1 MVSASYEP
9 AVLAPH
15 SPEGA
20 ESPAPADQLERMQA
34 EFSENGFTIIRD
46 FLPQSGVQAIL
57 EDIRAV
63 IAHCAEAA
71 GIDHDDGDSLD
82 ELYLRV
88 KTKNPALKSHCYD
101 IICRLDSLH
110 RALGHPIVDVMGRAV
125 YRTPL
130 VRGPFQIRIDDK
142 SNDRILP
149 MHQELEQ
156 ISLLTLNIWLP
167 LVPISE
173 GSGGLRVIPGSHTRG
188 PVRHLPASG
197 DINYASLPPESWD
210 GEDTIDLEMNAGDA
224 LLFHPFLFHA
234 SLPNRKD
241 RVRWV
246 AVARFNELGTMP
258 YLRDAD
264 APLIMK
270 RNLEPGDPG
279 TDFLQRMALRP

>member
-9 AVLAPH
+9 GIVGAR
-15 SPEGA
+15 SPESARAA
-20 ESPAPADQLERMQA
+20 EPMEQLDRMQA

-46 FLPQSGVQAIL
+46 FLPQAGVLAML
-57 EDIRAV
+57 ADIRAV
-63 IAHCAEAA
+63 VAHCADAA
-71 GIDHDDGDSLD
+71 GIDHDAGDSLD
-82 ELYLRV
+82 ALYLRV
-88 KTKNPALKSHCYD
+88 KSKNPTLKSHCYD

-110 RALGHPIVDVMGRAV
+110 RALGHQVVDAMGRAI
-125 YRTPL
+125 YGTPL

-173 GSGGLRVIPGSHTRG
+173 GSGGLRVIPGSHKRG
-188 PVRHLPASG
+188 PVPHLPPSG

-210 GEDTIDLEMNAGDA
+210 GSPTIDLEMNAGDA

-258 YLRDAD
+258 YLRDPD
-264 APLIMK
+264 APLTMK
-270 RNLEPGDPG
+270 RNPQPDDPG
-279 TDFLQRMALRP
+279 AGFMPRMAMPS